1 MHELGNVVIA
11 VLDAVQRTL
20 ARALGVLQV
29 PAAHLR
35 ECILAVRKH
44 DLLTAGEAAVAV
56 TVSDHQRAAALD
68 EPDQVRVVDL
78 GADDGDAHTVVFL
91 RIDLA
96 RLYLGER
103 LAQQRQDQP
112 LRADVAH
119 EHQHGI
125 FIARDGRVVQLA
137 RLADL
142 GEDAADLVVL
152 ADRGADGGVRG
163 VDAVVFA
170 HGLED
175 LARDL
180 LADVLDA
187 VLIVGIRD
195 VEVAVEEFVLVRPL
209 RVHDLHVLDGAVVG
223 LAHVDA
229 RHGVQEA
236 VVALERALEDR
247 AGKLAAVVG
256 HVVGGQLHGRGV
268 RRAQTHR
275 EATAQIQQHL
285 RRVKAGIADRQIPFR
300 FGLTDELVVR
310 VVQQALKV
318 HQMLQFLHC
327 GPSFF

>member
-1 MHELGNVVIA
+1 MQVGEDESLGAGVADQN
-11 VLDAVQRTL
+11 QN
-20 ARALGVLQV
+20 GVL
-29 PAAHLR
+29 
-35 ECILAVRKH
+35 I
-44 DLLTAGEAAVAV
+44 AG
-56 TVSDHQRAAALD
+56 
-68 EPDQVRVVDL
+68 
-78 GADDGDAHTVVFL
+78 
-91 RIDLA
+91 
-96 RLYLGER
+96 
-103 LAQQRQDQP
+103 
-112 LRADVAH
+112 
-119 EHQHGI
+119 
-125 FIARDGRVVQLA
+125 DGRGVELA

-195 VEVAVEEFVLVRPL
+195 VEVAVKEFVLVRTL

-256 HVVGGQLHGRGV
+256 HVIGGQLHGRGV
-268 RRAQTHR
+268 RRAQTH
-275 EATAQIQQHL
+275 
-285 RRVKAGIADRQIPFR
+285 
-300 FGLTDELVVR
+300 
-310 VVQQALKV
+310 
-318 HQMLQFLHC
+318 
-327 GPSFF
+327 